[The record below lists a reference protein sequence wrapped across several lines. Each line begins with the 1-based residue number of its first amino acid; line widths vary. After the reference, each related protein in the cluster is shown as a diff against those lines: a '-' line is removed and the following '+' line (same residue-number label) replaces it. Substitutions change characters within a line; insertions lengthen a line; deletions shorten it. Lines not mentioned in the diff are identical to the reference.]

1 MISKIS
7 NVCDFGPFSK
17 FNWDTTVK
25 DQDDNIIEFNKLNII
40 YGRNY
45 SGKTTLSR
53 ILRSIKQKSVH
64 EDYLNAKFDIEHST
78 CGSFC
83 QDDLEDIDVDVRVY
97 NSDFVKDNLKW
108 LQDKDGNIQPFAI
121 VGSKNIEIE
130 KKVKT
135 LENEIGNEKSGLTK
149 ESEETHKRYLSQK
162 TLADKTEKNLEGK
175 LRDQARE
182 IKNNS
187 VRYNVPT
194 YNIASI
200 KTDIRKVHG
209 KKYTLTE
216 EEQVKHQQTINET
229 VRPNIEPRRVVIPNY
244 EKLVESATNLLTKE
258 ISPSKT
264 IKELLEDPNLQEWVR
279 KGSQLHRGKRNL
291 CAFCGNEIPSG
302 LWEKID
308 AHFNKESETL
318 RKELQTEIEHVD
330 NEIDLFKSKVVVPD
344 ASIYSQ
350 LRKQIYSQQDE
361 ANNFISEYKK
371 NLNKLKKAINK
382 RLNNIFATTT
392 YDNNYDNADKIVIAI
407 ENINKSIEQNNLL
420 TSKIDEEKVQARQSL
435 RLHTVQ
441 TLLSTIDYDKE
452 KQNILDQNKNRDSLK
467 EERDTLINLIER
479 KRLEIRTLKSELSD
493 ETKGAEEVNNYL
505 RHFFGHDALTL
516 SSEKDETGSRFVLK
530 RGEEKAHNLSEGECS
545 LVAFCYFIAKLQE
558 AGFESKNS
566 IIWIDD
572 PISSLDNNHVFFTFS
587 LIENALAK
595 NQNYEQLFISTH
607 NLEFLKY
614 LKRLTWANKEKKANF
629 FIIENDSKC
638 ARLRPMPSHLKK
650 YITEF
655 NYLFSVIYKCAHPKP
670 NGEDTFDY
678 YYSFGNNL
686 RKFLEAYLF
695 YKYPNQTK
703 VINKIDRFFDGDHQS
718 TKLVNRV
725 INEYSHLEEIFDRST
740 TPIDIPEMKK
750 SALYVLD
757 TIKCKDPDQYE
768 ALLTSVN
775 IVP

>member
-1 MISKIS
+1 MISKIP
-7 NVCDFGPFSK
+7 NVCGFGPFSK
-17 FNWDTTVK
+17 FNWDTTVR
-25 DQDDNIIEFNKLNII
+25 DQDDNIIEFNKLNIL

-53 ILRSIKQKSVH
+53 ILRSIKQKAVH
-64 EDYLNAKFDIEHST
+64 EDYLDAKFDIEHST

-83 QDDLEDIDVDVRVY
+83 QDDLGAVDINVRVY

-121 VGSKNIEIE
+121 VGSKNIGIE
-130 KKVKT
+130 KKVDA
-135 LENEIGNEKSGLTK
+135 LEKEIGDENSGLTK
-149 ESEETHKRYLSQK
+149 KSEVGHKNHLTQK
-162 TLADKTEKNLEGK
+162 ILVEKTETSLEKK

-182 IKNNS
+182 IKSSS
-187 VRYNVPT
+187 VRFNVPT
-194 YNIASI
+194 YNITSI
-200 KTDIRKVHG
+200 KADIRKVHG
-209 KKYTLTE
+209 NDYILTE
-216 EEQVKHQQTINET
+216 EEQVKHQQTINESAK
-229 VRPNIEPRRVVIPNY
+229 PNIDPREITIPNY
-244 EKLVESATNLLTKE
+244 ESLLESTANLLSKE

-264 IKELLEDPNLQEWVR
+264 IKELLDNPNLQEWVR
-279 KGSQLHRGKRNL
+279 KGSQLHREKREL
-291 CAFCGNEIPSG
+291 CAFCGNEIPPD
-302 LWEKID
+302 LWDKID
-308 AHFNKESETL
+308 AHFNKESEDL
-318 RKELQTEIEHVD
+318 RKELQIEIDNVDTEIG
-330 NEIDLFKSKVVVPD
+330 LFKSRVAVPD

-350 LRKQIYSQQDE
+350 LREQIYAQQKE
-361 ANNFISEYKK
+361 ANELLAEYKK
-371 NLNKLKKAINK
+371 ALKKLKNALSK
-382 RLNNIFATTT
+382 RLNNIFSTAT
-392 YDNNYDNADKIVIAI
+392 YDSKYKEADKIVSAL
-407 ENINKSIEQNNLL
+407 ENINQSIEQNNLL
-420 TSKIDEEKVQARQSL
+420 TSKIDEEKDLARQAL

-441 TLLSTIDYDKE
+441 TLLATIDYDKVS
-452 KQNILDQNKNRDSLK
+452 QNIIDQEKKRDSLK
-467 EERDTLINLIER
+467 EEWKEANKLIEG

-530 RGEEKAHNLSEGECS
+530 RGDEKAHNLSEGECS

-558 AGFESKNS
+558 AGFECKNS

-595 NQNYEQLFISTH
+595 NKNYEQVFISTH

-614 LKRLTWANKEKKANF
+614 LKRITKPGKNSTNF
-629 FIIENDSKC
+629 FIIENDNQCS
-638 ARLRPMPSHLKK
+638 RLRPMPSHLKK

-655 NYLFSVIYKCAHPKP
+655 NYLFSVIYKCAYPKP
-670 NGEDTFDY
+670 VGEETFDY

-703 VINKIDRFFDGDHQS
+703 VINKIDKFFDGDHQS

-725 INEYSHLEEIFDRST
+725 INEYSHLEEIFDRSM
-740 TPIDIPEMKK
+740 TPIDMPEMKK
-750 SALYVLD
+750 TALYVLD
-757 TIKCKDPDQYE
+757 TINNKDPDQYE

-775 IVP
+775 ITP